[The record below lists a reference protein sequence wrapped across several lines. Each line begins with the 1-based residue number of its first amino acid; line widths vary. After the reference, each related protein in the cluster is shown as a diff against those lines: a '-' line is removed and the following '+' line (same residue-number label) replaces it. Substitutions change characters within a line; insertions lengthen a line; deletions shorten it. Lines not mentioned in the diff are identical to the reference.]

1 MRVATS
7 NAITQ
12 LATASASET
21 VFRSFS
27 GLTANNTAN
36 AVTFGYKTGI
46 GKHGGE
52 TVERFNGCRVKEVDA
67 NRNVTLMCNR
77 CDLSFVHNSNN

>member
-46 GKHGGE
+46 GNM
-52 TVERFNGCRVKEVDA
+52 VEKRLSVSMVVGSKKLMPTG
-67 NRNVTLMCNR
+67 TL
-77 CDLSFVHNSNN
+77 L

>member
-36 AVTFGYKTGI
+36 AVTFGVQDWNWQTWW
-46 GKHGGE
+46 
-52 TVERFNGCRVKEVDA
+52 RNG
-67 NRNVTLMCNR
+67 
-77 CDLSFVHNSNN
+77 

>member
-1 MRVATS
+1 MYKFCITIRGDAPMRVATS

-12 LATASASET
+12 FGYCFGFRDRF
-21 VFRSFS
+21 FRSFS

-52 TVERFNGCRVKEVDA
+52 TG
-67 NRNVTLMCNR
+67 
-77 CDLSFVHNSNN
+77 